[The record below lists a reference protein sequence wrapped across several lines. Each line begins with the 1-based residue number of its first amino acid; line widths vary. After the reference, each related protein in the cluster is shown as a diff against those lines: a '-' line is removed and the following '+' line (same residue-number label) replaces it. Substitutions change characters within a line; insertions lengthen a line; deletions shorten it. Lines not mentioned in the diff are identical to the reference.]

1 MARDGDD
8 ARTEAAADAAGRH
21 PPTATAAQREAWRQ
35 LGAAKF
41 QDAAYQRYAQGFRS
55 SESLSAAGRA
65 GFAETARRHGRDFA
79 ADLLARH
86 RQDHPTDAERAMIA
100 LLGELGQA
108 EGADY
113 VREHRVAGGC
123 YADFAWPERRLALEV
138 HGSAHRAQYFLE
150 RGMHERED
158 RKAALYDA
166 AGWEVRVVTDRELFE
181 RGAETRERVRAILR
195 PAPAAQRPLWG
206 RAGGG
211 EEERACARRGNRWS
225 S

>member
-8 ARTEAAADAAGRH
+8 ARTDAAADAAGRQ
-21 PPTATAAQREAWRQ
+21 PAPATAAQREAWRQ

-113 VREHRVAGGC
+113 VREHRVTAGC
-123 YADFAWPERRLALEV
+123 YADFAWPERQLALEV

-150 RGMHERED
+150 QGMRERED
-158 RKAALYDA
+158 RKAALYDE

-181 RGAETRERVRAILR
+181 RGAETRERVRAR
-195 PAPAAQRPLWG
+195 RRRCRRTPAPPRAPG
-206 RAGGG
+206 AGGG
-211 EEERACARRGNRWS
+211 RRG
-225 S
+225 